1 MVPDMPDYGFYRDVY
16 LGSAIP
22 ESAYTGMIARA
33 GSWLR
38 QLENSCRVV
47 SYGEESR
54 KLALCAAAETL
65 YFHGSKQGIAQT
77 SVGGVTVRYE
87 QGGVP
92 LQRLLLQAVGGFLE
106 VYRGVS

>member
-1 MVPDMPDYGFYRDVY
+1 MLNMPDYGFYRDVF
-16 LGSAIP
+16 LGTAIP
-22 ESAYTGMIARA
+22 QTAFPGLVARA
-33 GSWLR
+33 AGWLR

-47 SYGEESR
+47 AYGEESR

-65 YFHGSKQGIAQT
+65 YFHGGKQGVAQT

-92 LQRLLLQAVGGFLE
+92 LQRLLLDAVSGYLE
-106 VYRGVS
+106 VYRGVG